1 MPIRYHLVEL
11 MRDWEQQHGE
21 AAGSLTFRRMAEL
34 VQMSPDTLNRIAK
47 QKVTRIDHET
57 IEKLCA
63 FFNCELTDLMELE

>member
-1 MPIRYHLVEL
+1 

-21 AAGSLTFRRMAEL
+21 APGSLTFRRMAEL

-63 FFNCELTDLMELE
+63 FFDCELTDLMTLE